1 MLFYT
6 KNYKEAT
13 MLFLLNGQ
21 GVMQRLDND
30 RIFRGSNNFTK
41 LGVIYPYDTV
51 ALAAIFTLP
60 NGLATKAFPMS
71 IPRVYTLTNA
81 QTGQT
86 KTFENL
92 YYYETEIT
100 SDVTALEGVAK
111 VTIAQMSQAG
121 LDGEGEPVYSTVGT
135 SYSASFTIEYA
146 PYPDYTPVATPTTD
160 DYNQL
165 VQVLVTYQNMLN
177 ADLNALESTKQD
189 KTDPALL
196 TEDKTVVGAINELLD
211 EVTGGASGGG
221 LAARVAAVEEKTEMP
236 LMTDFDV
243 QGNTAQIDFNDGSQK
258 EVRLPGGTSATQ
270 PWIRYSANANGNPMS
285 ATPSAEAAYV
295 GFFVGLNPSTN
306 PADYTWSRY
315 KGIAI
320 SNVALDGFTFVITY
334 ENGDTQEVPID
345 TEDAIIVHEA
355 GDSLVTSFNGKTG
368 DVKGVSSFNGATGE
382 VTGVSS
388 FNGATG
394 DIEFTTAEQ
403 AKKVLLPSGE
413 YAAIQAAILDICYPV
428 GSLKFSTSAANPS
441 TYLGG
446 TWVAWGGG
454 RVPVGVDSSNELF
467 NTVEKTGGS
476 ANAVVVSHSH
486 TQQQHNHGFYRSDLY
501 PAQYSDTLVY
511 GSFGLPKNRNRTT
524 QAVGGGGD
532 WYEDQNWLTT
542 HTERVAPTLNN
553 AGVSGANANLQPSIT
568 CYIWKRLA

>member
-1 MLFYT
+1 
-6 KNYKEAT
+6 

-71 IPRVYTLTNA
+71 IPRVYTLTDA

-100 SDVTALEGVAK
+100 SEVTALEGVAK
-111 VTIAQMSQAG
+111 VTIAQVAQAG

-165 VQVLVTYQNMLN
+165 VQVLVTYQNLLN
-177 ADLNALESTKQD
+177 AELNTLESTKQD

-196 TEDKTVVGAINELLD
+196 TMDKTVVGAINELLD
-211 EVTGGASGGG
+211 EVTGGEAGGG
-221 LAARVAAVEEKTEMP
+221 LSARVIALEDKTDEP

-243 QGNTAQIDFNDGSQK
+243 QDNTAQIGFNDGSKK
-258 EVRLPGGTSATQ
+258 EVQLPGGTSATR
-270 PWIRYSANANGNPMS
+270 PWIRYSASPDGNPMTEDPDEG
-285 ATPSAEAAYV
+285 AGIKYV
-295 GFFVGLNPSTN
+295 GFFVGLNPSSN
-306 PADYTWSRY
+306 PSDYKWSRY
-315 KGIAI
+315 SGKGIED
-320 SNVALDGFTFVITY
+320 VELQGFTFVITY
-334 ENGDTQEVPID
+334 EGGETEEVPID
-345 TEDAIIVHEA
+345 SEDAMVVRETFDDIVY
-355 GDSLVTSFNGKTG
+355 SFNGETG
-368 DVKGVSSFNGATGE
+368 A

-388 FNGATG
+388 FNGETGAVEGVSSFNGETG
-394 DIEFTTAEQ
+394 DINFDTVERAETV
-403 AKKVLLPSGE
+403 KLPNGA
-413 YAAIQAAILDICYPV
+413 YAAIQAAILEIAYPV
-428 GSLKFSTSAANPS
+428 GSIKITTNSANPS

-446 TWVAWGGG
+446 TWAAWGSG
-454 RVPVGVDSSNELF
+454 RVPVGINASDTDFATAEA
-467 NTVEKTGGS
+467 TGGS
-476 ANAVVVSHSH
+476 KDAVVVQHTH
-486 TQQQHNHGFYRSDLY
+486 TQQKHNHDLWN
-501 PAQYSDTLVY
+501 ANMGEYS
-511 GSFGLPKNRNRTT
+511 GSIPVGRFSFTKNRNRTLT
-524 QAVGGGGD
+524 ATGGAGD
-532 WYEDQNWLTT
+532 WFENQYYDTIHTAVTT
-542 HTERVAPTLNN
+542 PTINS
-553 AGVSGANANLQPSIT
+553 AGESGEGKNLQPYIV
-568 CYIWKRLA
+568 CYMWKRLS

>member
-1 MLFYT
+1 
-6 KNYKEAT
+6 

-30 RIFRGSNNFTK
+30 RIFQGSNNFTK

-211 EVTGGASGGG
+211 EVTGGEAGGG
-221 LAARVAAVEEKTEMP
+221 LTARVDALEAKTDEP
-236 LMTDFDV
+236 LMTDFNV
-243 QGNTAQIDFNDGSQK
+243 QGNTAKIDFNDGSNK
-258 EVRLPGGTSATQ
+258 EVQLPGGTSATR
-270 PWIRYSANANGNPMS
+270 PWIRYSTSSDGNPMTEDPDEG
-285 ATPSAEAAYV
+285 AGVKYV
-295 GFFVGLNPSTN
+295 GFFVGLNPSN
-306 PADYTWSRY
+306 DPADYKWSRY
-315 KGIAI
+315 SGKGIED
-320 SNVALDGFTFVITY
+320 VVLQGFTFVITY
-334 ENGDTQEVPID
+334 EGGETEEVPID
-345 TEDAIIVHEA
+345 SEDAMVVRETF
-355 GDSLVTSFNGKTG
+355 DDLVYSFNGETG
-368 DVKGVSSFNGATGE
+368 A

-388 FNGATG
+388 FNGKTGAVTGVSSFNGETG
-394 DIEFTTAEQ
+394 DINLNTVEKADTV
-403 AKKVLLPSGE
+403 KLPNGA
-413 YAAIQAAILDICYPV
+413 YAAIQAAILEIAYPV
-428 GSLKFSTSAANPS
+428 GSIKITTNSANPS

-446 TWVAWGGG
+446 TWVAWGSG
-454 RVPVGVDSSNELF
+454 RVPVGISASDTDFATAEA
-467 NTVEKTGGS
+467 TGG
-476 ANAVVVSHSH
+476 NKDAVVVQHTH
-486 TQQQHNHGFYRSDLY
+486 TQEQHNHGFYRSDLS
-501 PAQYSDTLVY
+501 PAQYADTLVY
-511 GSFGLPKNRNRTT
+511 GSFGFTKNRNRTA
-524 QAVGGGGD
+524 QAVGGAGD
-532 WYEDQNWLTT
+532 WYESQNWLTT
-542 HTERVAPTLNN
+542 HTEHVAPTINS
-553 AGVSGANANLQPSIT
+553 AGESGEGKNLQPYIV
-568 CYIWKRLA
+568 CYMWKRLA

>member
-1 MLFYT
+1 
-6 KNYKEAT
+6 

-21 GVMQRLDND
+21 GVLQRLDND

-121 LDGEGEPVYSTVGT
+121 LDKEGEPVYSTVGT

-211 EVTGGASGGG
+211 EVTGGEAGGG
-221 LAARVAAVEEKTEMP
+221 LTERVTVLEAKTDEP
-236 LMTDFDV
+236 LMTDFNV
-243 QGNTAQIDFNDGSQK
+243 QGNTAKIDFNDGSNK
-258 EVRLPGGTSATQ
+258 EVQLPGGTSATR
-270 PWIRYSANANGNPMS
+270 PWIRYSTSSDGNPMTEDPDEGAS
-285 ATPSAEAAYV
+285 VKYV
-295 GFFVGLNPSTN
+295 GFFVGLNPSN
-306 PADYTWSRY
+306 DPADYKWSRY
-315 KGIAI
+315 SGKGIED
-320 SNVALDGFTFVITY
+320 VMLQGFTFVITY
-334 ENGDTQEVPID
+334 EGGETEEVPID
-345 TEDAIIVHEA
+345 SEDAMVVRETFDDIVY
-355 GDSLVTSFNGKTG
+355 SFNGETG
-368 DVKGVSSFNGATGE
+368 A

-388 FNGATG
+388 FNGETGAVEGVSSFNGETG
-394 DIEFTTAEQ
+394 DINFDTVERAETV
-403 AKKVLLPSGE
+403 KLPNGA
-413 YAAIQAAILDICYPV
+413 YAAIQAAILEIAYPV
-428 GSLKFSTSAANPS
+428 GSIKITTNSANPS

-446 TWVAWGGG
+446 AWAAWGSG
-454 RVPVGVDSSNELF
+454 RVPVGINASDTDFATAEA
-467 NTVEKTGGS
+467 TGGS
-476 ANAVVVSHSH
+476 KDAVVVQHTH
-486 TQQQHNHGFYRSDLY
+486 TQQQHNHDLWN
-501 PAQYSDTLVY
+501 ANLGEYS
-511 GSFGLPKNRNRTT
+511 GSIPVGRFSFTKNRNRTLT
-524 QAVGGGGD
+524 ATGGAGD
-532 WYEDQNWLTT
+532 WFENQYYDTIHTAVTT
-542 HTERVAPTLNN
+542 PTINS
-553 AGVSGANANLQPSIT
+553 AGESGEGKNLQPYIV
-568 CYIWKRLA
+568 CYMWKRLA